1 MSDSA
6 ILTAT
11 PLFDS
16 ISPEDLASMLSCL
29 DARRRDF
36 QREEI
41 IFPEGES
48 IAHIGLVLAGAVHIV
63 KEDYWGR
70 RTLMASIGP
79 GECFGEAYACSPASP
94 FPFTAVAAES
104 ASILFLNIHR
114 VLTTCSSACQF
125 HARLIRNLLTVLA
138 DSNQRLARKI
148 ECTSPRTIRE
158 KLLSYFSSQARRS
171 RSSAFTL
178 PFSRGQLAEYLAVD
192 RSAMTVEL
200 YKLKDEG
207 IIWFEKRKFRLLSPD
222 FKSQDSPRPPV

>member
-6 ILTAT
+6 ILTAA

-114 VLTTCSSACQF
+114 VSRPADPQSSHCPGGQQSASGPKNRV
-125 HARLIRNLLTVLA
+125 HLPPDHPGKAALL
-138 DSNQRLARKI
+138 
-148 ECTSPRTIRE
+148 P
-158 KLLSYFSSQARRS
+158 LLPSQALPILRLHPALLQRTAGGVS
-171 RSSAFTL
+171 GRGPQRHDGGTL
-178 PFSRGQLAEYLAVD
+178 
-192 RSAMTVEL
+192 
-200 YKLKDEG
+200 
-207 IIWFEKRKFRLLSPD
+207 
-222 FKSQDSPRPPV
+222 

>member
-41 IFPEGES
+41 IFLEGES
-48 IAHIGLVLAGAVHIV
+48 TAHIGLVLAGAVHIV

-79 GECFGEAYACSPASP
+79 GDQKG
-94 FPFTAVAAES
+94 
-104 ASILFLNIHR
+104 
-114 VLTTCSSACQF
+114 
-125 HARLIRNLLTVLA
+125 
-138 DSNQRLARKI
+138 
-148 ECTSPRTIRE
+148 
-158 KLLSYFSSQARRS
+158 
-171 RSSAFTL
+171 
-178 PFSRGQLAEYLAVD
+178 
-192 RSAMTVEL
+192 
-200 YKLKDEG
+200 
-207 IIWFEKRKFRLLSPD
+207 
-222 FKSQDSPRPPV
+222 

>member
-6 ILTAT
+6 ILTAA

-104 ASILFLNIHR
+104 ASLLFLNIHR

-138 DSNQRLARKI
+138 DSNQRLAR
-148 ECTSPRTIRE
+148 
-158 KLLSYFSSQARRS
+158 
-171 RSSAFTL
+171 
-178 PFSRGQLAEYLAVD
+178 
-192 RSAMTVEL
+192 
-200 YKLKDEG
+200 
-207 IIWFEKRKFRLLSPD
+207 
-222 FKSQDSPRPPV
+222 